1 MMRKRILAFVLAA
14 ALISS
19 LLVTAAVAEED
30 GAPAEAA
37 QSEESAP
44 TENQSSET
52 TAVTDGESTAGETE
66 EPQQDAETEIPAP
79 DPVGQLSFANLENRM
94 RENNLTIL
102 MLEESIASI
111 DEIDFD
117 KRIDDLRQQL
127 NNIAKLQY
135 LAVTDPDKLAAL
147 GMGGE
152 TFESLQASYDTI
164 KKTFDDMQEGKVQD
178 DYDAA
183 VRQLRNTED
192 QMIKTAETIYINIL
206 ELQNTDAQL
215 QRSLAAMNRTVQE
228 MELRYDL
235 GQISA
240 LQLQQTESGRTQL
253 KSSLETV
260 EMNLDNLIVQ
270 MEVMIGA
277 EQTGALK
284 LGEIPDVTDE
294 QIAAMDLEKDLAAA
308 KEVSYALFDA
318 QKTLNDAKETYED
331 AIDGKGINSYQ
342 RKSAEHTWK
351 AAQYTYEAAVQSFE
365 LSFRTAFN
373 AVADQQQILKAS
385 RTALAL
391 QQDTYASMELKYQ
404 QGSISKN
411 ALQDA
416 KDDLDDAQTAVD
428 TARHNLFTAYR
439 TYRWAVDKGLL
450 NT

>member
-14 ALISS
+14 ALIGS

-30 GAPAEAA
+30 GAPAETA
-37 QSEESAP
+37 QSGESVP
-44 TENQSSET
+44 TENQSGEAA
-52 TAVTDGESTAGETE
+52 AVTDGESTAGETQ
-66 EPQQDAETEIPAP
+66 EPQQDAQTEIPAP

-117 KRIDDLRQQL
+117 KQIDDLRDML
-127 NNIAKLQY
+127 NEISAGITAMR
-135 LAVTDPDKLAAL
+135 LANNSQAADA
-147 GMGGE
+147 
-152 TFESLQASYDTI
+152 LQADYDSM
-164 KKTFDDMQEGKVQD
+164 KAQFDQLYEGDVQD

>member
-1 MMRKRILAFVLAA
+1 MRKRILAFVLAA

-79 DPVGQLSFANLENRM
+79 DPVGQLSFANLESRM
-94 RENNLTIL
+94 RENNLTVL

-117 KRIDDLRQQL
+117 KMQQDLRDQL
-127 NNIAKLQY
+127 NDIAKLQY
-135 LAVTDPDKLAAL
+135 VSIAYPEAAG
-147 GMGGE
+147 GM
-152 TFESLQASYDTI
+152 TFDSLQSSYDAL
-164 KKTFDDMQEGKVQD
+164 KEQFDDLKEGKIQD
-178 DYDAA
+178 DYDAV

-206 ELQNTDAQL
+206 ELQNTDEQL

-253 KSSLETV
+253 KSNLETV

-284 LGEIPDVTDE
+284 LGEIPDVTDG

-331 AIDGKGINSYQ
+331 AIDGKGISSYQ

-373 AVADQQQILKAS
+373 AVADQQQLLKAS
-385 RTALAL
+385 QTALAL

-439 TYRWAVDKGLL
+439 TYRWAVDRGLL

>member
-1 MMRKRILAFVLAA
+1 MMRKRILAFALA
-14 ALISS
+14 ALIGS

-30 GAPAEAA
+30 GAPAETA
-37 QSEESAP
+37 QSGESVP
-44 TENQSSET
+44 TENESGET
-52 TAVTDGESTAGETE
+52 AAVTDGESTAGETQ
-66 EPQQDAETEIPAP
+66 EPQQDAQTEIPAP

-117 KRIDDLRQQL
+117 KQIDDLRQQL
-127 NNIAKLQY
+127 NKIAASITILR
-135 LAVTDPDKLAAL
+135 LMGDSEAADA
-147 GMGGE
+147 
-152 TFESLQASYDTI
+152 LQANYDSM
-164 KKTFDDMQEGKVQD
+164 KAQFDQLYEGDVQD

-385 RTALAL
+385 QTALAL

>member
-1 MMRKRILAFVLAA
+1 MRKRILAFVLAA
-14 ALISS
+14 ALIGS

-37 QSEESAP
+37 QSGESVP
-44 TENQSSET
+44 TENESGET
-52 TAVTDGESTAGETE
+52 AAVTDGESTAGETQ
-66 EPQQDAETEIPAP
+66 EPQQDAQTEIPAP

-117 KRIDDLRQQL
+117 KQIDDLRQQL
-127 NNIAKLQY
+127 NKIAASITILR
-135 LAVTDPDKLAAL
+135 LMGDSEAADA
-147 GMGGE
+147 
-152 TFESLQASYDTI
+152 LQADYDSM
-164 KKTFDDMQEGKVQD
+164 KAQFDQLYEGDVRD

-385 RTALAL
+385 QTALAL

>member
-1 MMRKRILAFVLAA
+1 MRKRILAFVLAA
-14 ALISS
+14 ALIGS

-30 GAPAEAA
+30 GAPAETA
-37 QSEESAP
+37 QSGESAP
-44 TENQSSET
+44 TENQSGE
-52 TAVTDGESTAGETE
+52 AAAQTDNESTAGETE

-79 DPVGQLSFANLENRM
+79 DPVGQLSFANLESRL
-94 RENNLTIL
+94 RENNLTVL

-117 KRIDDLRQQL
+117 KMQEDLRKQL
-127 NNIAKLQY
+127 NDIAKLQY
-135 LAVTDPDKLAAL
+135 LSIVYPEAAG
-147 GMGGE
+147 GM
-152 TFESLQASYDTI
+152 TFDSLQSSYDAL
-164 KKTFDDMQEGKVQD
+164 KEQFDDLKEGKIQD
-178 DYDAA
+178 DYAA
-183 VRQLRNTED
+183 VVRQLRNTED

-260 EMNLDNLIVQ
+260 EMNLNNLIVQ

-308 KEVSYALFDA
+308 EEVSYALFDA

-385 RTALAL
+385 QTALAL

-439 TYRWAVDKGLL
+439 TYRWAVDRGLL

>member
-1 MMRKRILAFVLAA
+1 MRKRILAFVLAA
-14 ALISS
+14 ALIGS

-30 GAPAEAA
+30 GAPAETA
-37 QSEESAP
+37 QSGESAP
-44 TENQSSET
+44 TENESGET
-52 TAVTDGESTAGETE
+52 AAVTDGESTAGETQ
-66 EPQQDAETEIPAP
+66 EPQQDAQTEIPAP

-111 DEIDFD
+111 DAIDFD
-117 KRIDDLRQQL
+117 KQIDDLRDML
-127 NNIAKLQY
+127 NEISAGITAMR
-135 LAVTDPDKLAAL
+135 LANNSQAADA
-147 GMGGE
+147 
-152 TFESLQASYDTI
+152 LQADYDSM
-164 KKTFDDMQEGKVQD
+164 KAQFDQLYEGDVQD

-318 QKTLNDAKETYED
+318 QKTLNDAKETYEG

-385 RTALAL
+385 QTALAL

>member
-1 MMRKRILAFVLAA
+1 MRKRILAFVLAA

-79 DPVGQLSFANLENRM
+79 DPVGQLSFANLESRM
-94 RENNLTIL
+94 RENNLTVL

-117 KRIDDLRQQL
+117 KMQEDLRDQL
-127 NNIAKLQY
+127 NDIAKLQY
-135 LAVTDPDKLAAL
+135 VSIAYPEAAG
-147 GMGGE
+147 GM
-152 TFESLQASYDTI
+152 TFDSLQSSYDAL
-164 KKTFDDMQEGKVQD
+164 KEQFDDLKEGKIQD
-178 DYDAA
+178 DYDAV

-206 ELQNTDAQL
+206 ELQNTDEQL

-253 KSSLETV
+253 KSNLETV

-331 AIDGKGINSYQ
+331 AIDGKGISSYQ

-373 AVADQQQILKAS
+373 AVTDQQQILKAS
-385 RTALAL
+385 QTALAL

-404 QGSISKN
+404 QGSVSKN

-439 TYRWAVDKGLL
+439 TYRWAVDRGLL

>member
-14 ALISS
+14 ALIGS

-30 GAPAEAA
+30 GAPAETA
-37 QSEESAP
+37 QSGESVP
-44 TENQSSET
+44 TENQSGET
-52 TAVTDGESTAGETE
+52 AAVTDGESTAGETQ
-66 EPQQDAETEIPAP
+66 EPQQDAQTEIPAP

-102 MLEESIASI
+102 MLEETIASI

-117 KRIDDLRQQL
+117 KQIDDLRQQL
-127 NNIAKLQY
+127 NKIAASITILR
-135 LAVTDPDKLAAL
+135 LMGDSEAADA
-147 GMGGE
+147 
-152 TFESLQASYDTI
+152 LQANYDSM
-164 KKTFDDMQEGKVQD
+164 KAQFDQLYEGDVQD

>member
-79 DPVGQLSFANLENRM
+79 DPVGQLSFANLESRM
-94 RENNLTIL
+94 RENNLTVL

-117 KRIDDLRQQL
+117 KMQEDLRDQL
-127 NNIAKLQY
+127 NDIAKLQY
-135 LAVTDPDKLAAL
+135 VSIAYPEAAG
-147 GMGGE
+147 GM
-152 TFESLQASYDTI
+152 TFDSLQSSYDAL
-164 KKTFDDMQEGKVQD
+164 KEQFDDLKEGKIQD
-178 DYDAA
+178 DYDAV

-206 ELQNTDAQL
+206 ELQNTDEQL

-253 KSSLETV
+253 KSNLETV

-331 AIDGKGINSYQ
+331 AIDGKGISSYQ

-373 AVADQQQILKAS
+373 AVTDQQQLLKAS
-385 RTALAL
+385 QTALAL

-439 TYRWAVDKGLL
+439 TYRWAVDRGLL

>member
-1 MMRKRILAFVLAA
+1 MRKRILAFVLAA

-79 DPVGQLSFANLENRM
+79 DPVGQLSFANLESRM
-94 RENNLTIL
+94 RENNLTVL

-117 KRIDDLRQQL
+117 KMQEDLRDQL
-127 NNIAKLQY
+127 NDIAKLQY
-135 LAVTDPDKLAAL
+135 VSIAYPEAAG
-147 GMGGE
+147 GM
-152 TFESLQASYDTI
+152 TFDSLQSSYDAL
-164 KKTFDDMQEGKVQD
+164 KEQFDDLKEGKIQD
-178 DYDAA
+178 DYDAV
-183 VRQLRNTED
+183 VRQLRNTVD

-206 ELQNTDAQL
+206 ELQNTDEQL

-253 KSSLETV
+253 KSNLETV

-331 AIDGKGINSYQ
+331 AIDGKGISSYQ

-373 AVADQQQILKAS
+373 AVTDQQQILKAS
-385 RTALAL
+385 QTALAL

-439 TYRWAVDKGLL
+439 TYRWAVDRGLL

>member
-79 DPVGQLSFANLENRM
+79 DPVGQLSFANLESRM
-94 RENNLTIL
+94 RENNLTVL

-117 KRIDDLRQQL
+117 KMQEDLRDQL
-127 NNIAKLQY
+127 NDIAKLQY
-135 LAVTDPDKLAAL
+135 VSIAYPEAAG
-147 GMGGE
+147 GM
-152 TFESLQASYDTI
+152 TFDSLQSSYDAL
-164 KKTFDDMQEGKVQD
+164 KEQFDDLKEGKIQD
-178 DYDAA
+178 DYDAV

-206 ELQNTDAQL
+206 ELQNTDEQL

-240 LQLQQTESGRTQL
+240 LQLQQTESGCTQL
-253 KSSLETV
+253 KSNLETV

-331 AIDGKGINSYQ
+331 AIDGKGISSYQ

-373 AVADQQQILKAS
+373 AVTDQQQILKAS
-385 RTALAL
+385 QTALAL

-439 TYRWAVDKGLL
+439 TYRWAVDRGLL

>member
-1 MMRKRILAFVLAA
+1 MRKRILAFVLAA
-14 ALISS
+14 ALIGS

-30 GAPAEAA
+30 GTPAETA
-37 QSEESAP
+37 QSGESAP
-44 TENQSSET
+44 MENQSGET
-52 TAVTDGESTAGETE
+52 AAVTDGESTAGETQ
-66 EPQQDAETEIPAP
+66 EPQQDAQTEIPAP

-111 DEIDFD
+111 DAIDFD
-117 KRIDDLRQQL
+117 KQIDDLRDML
-127 NNIAKLQY
+127 NEISAGITAMR
-135 LAVTDPDKLAAL
+135 LANNSQAADA
-147 GMGGE
+147 
-152 TFESLQASYDTI
+152 LQADYDSM
-164 KKTFDDMQEGKVQD
+164 KAQFDQLYEGDVQD

-385 RTALAL
+385 QTALAL

>member
-1 MMRKRILAFVLAA
+1 MRKRILAFVLAA
-14 ALISS
+14 ALIGS

-30 GAPAEAA
+30 GAPAETA
-37 QSEESAP
+37 QSGESAP
-44 TENQSSET
+44 TENESGET
-52 TAVTDGESTAGETE
+52 AAVTDGESTAGETE
-66 EPQQDAETEIPAP
+66 EPQQDAQTEIPAP

-117 KRIDDLRQQL
+117 KQIDDLRQQL
-127 NNIAKLQY
+127 NKIAASITILR
-135 LAVTDPDKLAAL
+135 LMGDSEAADA
-147 GMGGE
+147 
-152 TFESLQASYDTI
+152 LQANYDSM
-164 KKTFDDMQEGKVQD
+164 KAQFDQLYEGDVQD

-284 LGEIPDVTDE
+284 LEEIPDVTDE

-385 RTALAL
+385 QTALAL

>member
-1 MMRKRILAFVLAA
+1 MRKRILAFVLAA

-79 DPVGQLSFANLENRM
+79 DPVGQLSFANLESRM
-94 RENNLTIL
+94 RENNLTVL

-117 KRIDDLRQQL
+117 KMQEDLRDQL
-127 NNIAKLQY
+127 NDIAKLQY
-135 LAVTDPDKLAAL
+135 VSIAYPEAAG
-147 GMGGE
+147 GM
-152 TFESLQASYDTI
+152 TFDSLQSSYDAL
-164 KKTFDDMQEGKVQD
+164 KEQFDDLKEGKIQD
-178 DYDAA
+178 DYAA
-183 VRQLRNTED
+183 VVRQLRNTED

-206 ELQNTDAQL
+206 ELQNTDEQL

-253 KSSLETV
+253 KSNLETV

-331 AIDGKGINSYQ
+331 AIDGKGISSYQ

-373 AVADQQQILKAS
+373 AVTDQQQILKAS
-385 RTALAL
+385 QTALAL

-439 TYRWAVDKGLL
+439 TYRWAVDRGLL

>member
-14 ALISS
+14 ALIGS

-30 GAPAEAA
+30 GAPAETA
-37 QSEESAP
+37 QSGESAP
-44 TENQSSET
+44 TENQSGE
-52 TAVTDGESTAGETE
+52 AAAQTDGESTAGETE

-79 DPVGQLSFANLENRM
+79 DPVGQLSFANLESRL
-94 RENNLTIL
+94 RENNLTVL

-117 KRIDDLRQQL
+117 KMQEDLRKQL
-127 NNIAKLQY
+127 NDIAKLQY
-135 LAVTDPDKLAAL
+135 LSIVYPEAAG
-147 GMGGE
+147 GM
-152 TFESLQASYDTI
+152 TFDSLQSSYDAL
-164 KKTFDDMQEGKVQD
+164 KEQFDDLKEGKIQD
-178 DYDAA
+178 DYAA
-183 VRQLRNTED
+183 VVRQLRNTED

-260 EMNLDNLIVQ
+260 EMNLNNLIVQ

-277 EQTGALK
+277 EQTGELK

-294 QIAAMDLEKDLAAA
+294 QIAAMDLEKDLASA

-385 RTALAL
+385 QTALAL

-439 TYRWAVDKGLL
+439 TYRWAVDRGLL

>member
-14 ALISS
+14 ALIGS

-30 GAPAEAA
+30 GAPAETA
-37 QSEESAP
+37 QSGESVP
-44 TENQSSET
+44 TENESGET
-52 TAVTDGESTAGETE
+52 AAVTDGESTAGETQ
-66 EPQQDAETEIPAP
+66 EPQQDAQTEIPAP

-111 DEIDFD
+111 DAIDFD
-117 KRIDDLRQQL
+117 KQIDDLRDML
-127 NNIAKLQY
+127 NEISAGITAMR
-135 LAVTDPDKLAAL
+135 LANNSQAADA
-147 GMGGE
+147 
-152 TFESLQASYDTI
+152 LQADYDSM
-164 KKTFDDMQEGKVQD
+164 KAQFDQLYEGDVRD

-385 RTALAL
+385 QTALAL
-391 QQDTYASMELKYQ
+391 QQNTYASMELKYQ

>member
-1 MMRKRILAFVLAA
+1 M
-14 ALISS
+14 
-19 LLVTAAVAEED
+19 
-30 GAPAEAA
+30 
-37 QSEESAP
+37 
-44 TENQSSET
+44 
-52 TAVTDGESTAGETE
+52 
-66 EPQQDAETEIPAP
+66 
-79 DPVGQLSFANLENRM
+79 GQLSFGNLESRL
-94 RENNLTIL
+94 RENNLTVL

-117 KRIDDLRQQL
+117 KMQEDLRKQL
-127 NNIAKLQY
+127 NDIAKLQY
-135 LAVTDPDKLAAL
+135 LSIVYPEAAG
-147 GMGGE
+147 GM
-152 TFESLQASYDTI
+152 TFDSLQSSYDAL
-164 KKTFDDMQEGKVQD
+164 KEQFDDLKEGKIQD
-178 DYDAA
+178 DYAA
-183 VRQLRNTED
+183 VVRQLRNTED

-206 ELQNTDAQL
+206 ELQNTDEQL

-260 EMNLDNLIVQ
+260 EMNLNNLIVQ

-385 RTALAL
+385 QTALAL

-439 TYRWAVDKGLL
+439 TYRWAVDRGLL

>member
-79 DPVGQLSFANLENRM
+79 DPVGQLSFANLESRM
-94 RENNLTIL
+94 RENNLTVL

-117 KRIDDLRQQL
+117 KMQEDLRDQL
-127 NNIAKLQY
+127 NDIAKLQY
-135 LAVTDPDKLAAL
+135 VSIAYPEAAG
-147 GMGGE
+147 GM
-152 TFESLQASYDTI
+152 TFDSLQSSYDAL
-164 KKTFDDMQEGKVQD
+164 KEQFDDLKEGKIQD
-178 DYDAA
+178 DYDAV

-206 ELQNTDAQL
+206 ELQNTDEQL

-253 KSSLETV
+253 KSNLETV

-331 AIDGKGINSYQ
+331 AIDGKGISSYQ

-373 AVADQQQILKAS
+373 AVTDQQQILKAS
-385 RTALAL
+385 QTALAL

>member
-79 DPVGQLSFANLENRM
+79 DPVGQLSFANLESRM
-94 RENNLTIL
+94 RENNLTVL

-117 KRIDDLRQQL
+117 KMQEDLRDQL
-127 NNIAKLQY
+127 NDIAKLQY
-135 LAVTDPDKLAAL
+135 VSIAYPEAAG
-147 GMGGE
+147 GM
-152 TFESLQASYDTI
+152 TFDSLQSSYDAL
-164 KKTFDDMQEGKVQD
+164 KEQFDDLKEGKIQD
-178 DYDAA
+178 DYDAV

-206 ELQNTDAQL
+206 ELQNTDDQL

-253 KSSLETV
+253 KSNLETV

-331 AIDGKGINSYQ
+331 AIDGKGISSYQ

-373 AVADQQQILKAS
+373 AVTDQQQILKAS
-385 RTALAL
+385 QTALAL

-439 TYRWAVDKGLL
+439 TYRWAVDRGLL

>member
-1 MMRKRILAFVLAA
+1 MRKRILAFVLAA

-79 DPVGQLSFANLENRM
+79 DPVGQLSFANLESRM
-94 RENNLTIL
+94 RENNLTVL

-117 KRIDDLRQQL
+117 KMQEDLRDQL
-127 NNIAKLQY
+127 NDIAKLQY
-135 LAVTDPDKLAAL
+135 VSIAYPEAAG
-147 GMGGE
+147 GM
-152 TFESLQASYDTI
+152 TFDSLQSSYDAL
-164 KKTFDDMQEGKVQD
+164 KEQFDDLKEGKIQD
-178 DYDAA
+178 DYDAV

-206 ELQNTDAQL
+206 ELQNTDEQL

-253 KSSLETV
+253 KSNLETV

-308 KEVSYALFDA
+308 KEVSYALFNA

-331 AIDGKGINSYQ
+331 AIDGKGISSYQ

-373 AVADQQQILKAS
+373 AVTDQQQILKAS
-385 RTALAL
+385 QTALAL

-439 TYRWAVDKGLL
+439 TYRWAVDRGLL

>member
-1 MMRKRILAFVLAA
+1 MRKRILAFLLAA
-14 ALISS
+14 ALIGS
-19 LLVTAAVAEED
+19 LLVTAAVAEEGGD
-30 GAPAEAA
+30 APETA
-37 QSEESAP
+37 QSGETAESAQTQAEEP
-44 TENQSSET
+44 EAE
-52 TAVTDGESTAGETE
+52 DGKAAAEEAAGETG
-66 EPQQDAETEIPAP
+66 EPTQDAQTEIPAP
-79 DPVGQLSFANLENRM
+79 DPVGQLSFANLESRL
-94 RENNLTIL
+94 RENNLTVL

-111 DEIDFD
+111 DAMDFE
-117 KRIDDLRQQL
+117 KMQNDLRDQL
-127 NNIAKLQY
+127 NAIAKLQY
-135 LAVTDPDKLAAL
+135 LSIAYPEAAG
-147 GMGGE
+147 GM
-152 TFESLQASYDTI
+152 TFDSLQASYDALEEQFNDL
-164 KKTFDDMQEGKVQD
+164 KEGKIQD
-178 DYDAA
+178 DYEAV

-192 QMIKTAETIYINIL
+192 QMVLGAETMYVSIL

-228 MELRYDL
+228 MELRYNL

-270 MEVMIGA
+270 MELMIGA
-277 EQTGALK
+277 EQTGTLK

-294 QIAAMDLEKDLAAA
+294 QIAAMNLDKDLAAA
-308 KEVSYALFDA
+308 KEVSYTLYDA
-318 QKTLNDAKETYED
+318 QRTLNDAKETYED

-373 AVADQQQILKAS
+373 AVGDQQQILKAS
-385 RTALAL
+385 QTALAL

>member
-1 MMRKRILAFVLAA
+1 MRKRILAFVLAA

-79 DPVGQLSFANLENRM
+79 DPVGQLSFANLESRM
-94 RENNLTIL
+94 RENNLTVL

-117 KRIDDLRQQL
+117 KMQEDLRDQL
-127 NNIAKLQY
+127 NDIAKLQY
-135 LAVTDPDKLAAL
+135 VSIAYPEAAG
-147 GMGGE
+147 GM
-152 TFESLQASYDTI
+152 TFDSLQSSYDAL
-164 KKTFDDMQEGKVQD
+164 KEQFDDLKEGKIQD
-178 DYDAA
+178 DYDAV

-206 ELQNTDAQL
+206 ELQNTDEQL

-253 KSSLETV
+253 KSNLETV

-331 AIDGKGINSYQ
+331 AIDGKGISSYQ

-373 AVADQQQILKAS
+373 AVTDQQQILKAS
-385 RTALAL
+385 QTALAL

-411 ALQDA
+411 ALQNA

-439 TYRWAVDKGLL
+439 TYRWAVDRGLL

>member
-14 ALISS
+14 ALIGS

-30 GAPAEAA
+30 GAPAETA
-37 QSEESAP
+37 QSGESVP
-44 TENQSSET
+44 TENESGET
-52 TAVTDGESTAGETE
+52 AAVTDGESTAGETQ
-66 EPQQDAETEIPAP
+66 EPQQDAQTEIPAP

-117 KRIDDLRQQL
+117 KQIDDLRQQL
-127 NNIAKLQY
+127 NKIAASITILR
-135 LAVTDPDKLAAL
+135 LMGDSEAADA
-147 GMGGE
+147 
-152 TFESLQASYDTI
+152 LQADYDSM
-164 KKTFDDMQEGKVQD
+164 KAQFDQLYEGDVRD

-385 RTALAL
+385 QTALAL

>member
-14 ALISS
+14 ALIGS

-30 GAPAEAA
+30 GAPAETA
-37 QSEESAP
+37 QSGESAP
-44 TENQSSET
+44 MENQSGET
-52 TAVTDGESTAGETE
+52 AAVTDGESTAGETQ
-66 EPQQDAETEIPAP
+66 EPQQDAQTEIPAP

-117 KRIDDLRQQL
+117 KQIDDLRQQL
-127 NNIAKLQY
+127 NKIAASITILR
-135 LAVTDPDKLAAL
+135 LMGDSEAADA
-147 GMGGE
+147 
-152 TFESLQASYDTI
+152 LQANYDSM
-164 KKTFDDMQEGKVQD
+164 KAQFDQLYEGDVQD

-385 RTALAL
+385 QTALAL

>member
-14 ALISS
+14 ALIGS

-30 GAPAEAA
+30 GAPAETA
-37 QSEESAP
+37 QSGESAP

-52 TAVTDGESTAGETE
+52 TAVTDGESTAGETQ

-79 DPVGQLSFANLENRM
+79 DPVGQLSFANLESRL
-94 RENNLTIL
+94 RENNLTVL

-117 KRIDDLRQQL
+117 KMQEDLRKQL
-127 NNIAKLQY
+127 NDIAKLQY
-135 LAVTDPDKLAAL
+135 LSIVYPEAAG
-147 GMGGE
+147 GM
-152 TFESLQASYDTI
+152 TFDSLQSSYDAL
-164 KKTFDDMQEGKVQD
+164 KEQFDDLKEGKIQD
-178 DYDAA
+178 DYAA
-183 VRQLRNTED
+183 VVRQLRNTED

-206 ELQNTDAQL
+206 ELQNTDEQL
-215 QRSLAAMNRTVQE
+215 QRSLAAMNRTVEE

-260 EMNLDNLIVQ
+260 EMNLNNLIVQ

-385 RTALAL
+385 QTALAL

-439 TYRWAVDKGLL
+439 TYRWAVDRGLL

>member
-79 DPVGQLSFANLENRM
+79 DPVGQLSFASLESRM
-94 RENNLTIL
+94 RENNLTVL

-117 KRIDDLRQQL
+117 KMQEDLRNQL
-127 NNIAKLQY
+127 NDIAKLQY
-135 LAVTDPDKLAAL
+135 VSIAYPEAAG
-147 GMGGE
+147 GM
-152 TFESLQASYDTI
+152 TFDSLQSSYDAL
-164 KKTFDDMQEGKVQD
+164 KEQFDDLKEGKIQD
-178 DYDAA
+178 DYDAV

-206 ELQNTDAQL
+206 ELQNTDEQL

-253 KSSLETV
+253 KSNLETV

-331 AIDGKGINSYQ
+331 AIDGKGISSYQ

-365 LSFRTAFN
+365 LRFRTAFN
-373 AVADQQQILKAS
+373 AVTDQQQILKAS
-385 RTALAL
+385 QTALAL

-439 TYRWAVDKGLL
+439 TYRWAVDRGLL

>member
-14 ALISS
+14 ALIGS

-30 GAPAEAA
+30 GAPAETA
-37 QSEESAP
+37 QSGESVP
-44 TENQSSET
+44 TENESGET
-52 TAVTDGESTAGETE
+52 AAVTDGESTAGETQ
-66 EPQQDAETEIPAP
+66 EPQQDAQTEIPAP

-117 KRIDDLRQQL
+117 KQIDDLRQQL
-127 NNIAKLQY
+127 NKIAASITILR
-135 LAVTDPDKLAAL
+135 LMGDSEAADA
-147 GMGGE
+147 
-152 TFESLQASYDTI
+152 LQADYDSM
-164 KKTFDDMQEGKVQD
+164 KAQFDQLYEGDVQD

-385 RTALAL
+385 QTALAL

>member
-1 MMRKRILAFVLAA
+1 MRKRILAFVLAA

-79 DPVGQLSFANLENRM
+79 DPVGQLSFANLESRM
-94 RENNLTIL
+94 RENNLTVL

-117 KRIDDLRQQL
+117 KMQEDLRNQL
-127 NNIAKLQY
+127 NDIAKLQY
-135 LAVTDPDKLAAL
+135 VSIAYPEAAG
-147 GMGGE
+147 GM
-152 TFESLQASYDTI
+152 TFDSLQSSYDAL
-164 KKTFDDMQEGKVQD
+164 KEQFDDLKEGKIQD
-178 DYDAA
+178 DYDAV

-206 ELQNTDAQL
+206 ELQNTDEQL

-253 KSSLETV
+253 KSNLETV

-331 AIDGKGINSYQ
+331 AIDGKGISSYQ
-342 RKSAEHTWK
+342 RKSAEQTWK

-373 AVADQQQILKAS
+373 AVTDQQQILKAS
-385 RTALAL
+385 QTALAL

-439 TYRWAVDKGLL
+439 TYRWAVDRGLL

>member
-1 MMRKRILAFVLAA
+1 MMRKRILAFALAA
-14 ALISS
+14 ALIGS

-30 GAPAEAA
+30 GAPAETA
-37 QSEESAP
+37 QSGESVP
-44 TENQSSET
+44 TENESGET
-52 TAVTDGESTAGETE
+52 AAVTDGESTAGETQ
-66 EPQQDAETEIPAP
+66 EPQQDAQTEIPAP

-117 KRIDDLRQQL
+117 KQIDDLRQQL
-127 NNIAKLQY
+127 NKIAASITILR
-135 LAVTDPDKLAAL
+135 LMGDSEAADA
-147 GMGGE
+147 
-152 TFESLQASYDTI
+152 LQANYDSM
-164 KKTFDDMQEGKVQD
+164 KAQFDQLYEGDVQD

-385 RTALAL
+385 QTALAL

>member
-1 MMRKRILAFVLAA
+1 MRKRILAFVLAA
-14 ALISS
+14 ALIGS

-30 GAPAEAA
+30 GAPAEIA
-37 QSEESAP
+37 QSGESAP
-44 TENQSSET
+44 MENQSGET
-52 TAVTDGESTAGETE
+52 AAVTDGESTAGETQ
-66 EPQQDAETEIPAP
+66 EPQQDAQTEIPAP

-117 KRIDDLRQQL
+117 KQIDDLRQQL
-127 NNIAKLQY
+127 NKIAASITILR
-135 LAVTDPDKLAAL
+135 LMGDSEAADA
-147 GMGGE
+147 
-152 TFESLQASYDTI
+152 LQANYDSM
-164 KKTFDDMQEGKVQD
+164 KAQFDQLYEGDVQD

-385 RTALAL
+385 QTALAL

>member
-14 ALISS
+14 ALIGS

-30 GAPAEAA
+30 GAPAETA
-37 QSEESAP
+37 QSGESAP
-44 TENQSSET
+44 TENESGET
-52 TAVTDGESTAGETE
+52 AAVTDGESTAGETQ
-66 EPQQDAETEIPAP
+66 EPQQDAQTEIPAP

-111 DEIDFD
+111 DAIDFD
-117 KRIDDLRQQL
+117 KQIDDLRDML
-127 NNIAKLQY
+127 NEISAGITAMR
-135 LAVTDPDKLAAL
+135 LANNSQAADA
-147 GMGGE
+147 
-152 TFESLQASYDTI
+152 LQADYDSM
-164 KKTFDDMQEGKVQD
+164 KAQFDQLYEGDVQD

-318 QKTLNDAKETYED
+318 QKTLNDAKETYEG

-385 RTALAL
+385 QTALAL

>member
-52 TAVTDGESTAGETE
+52 TAVTDGESTAGESE

-79 DPVGQLSFANLENRM
+79 DPVGQLSFANLESRM
-94 RENNLTIL
+94 RENNLTVL

-117 KRIDDLRQQL
+117 KMQEDLRDQL
-127 NNIAKLQY
+127 NDIAKLQY
-135 LAVTDPDKLAAL
+135 VSIAYPEAAG
-147 GMGGE
+147 GM
-152 TFESLQASYDTI
+152 TFDSLQSSYDAL
-164 KKTFDDMQEGKVQD
+164 KEQFDDLKEGKIQD
-178 DYDAA
+178 DYDAV

-206 ELQNTDAQL
+206 ELQNTDEQL

-253 KSSLETV
+253 KSNLETV

-331 AIDGKGINSYQ
+331 AIDGKGISSYQ

-373 AVADQQQILKAS
+373 AVTDQQQILKAS
-385 RTALAL
+385 QTALAL

-439 TYRWAVDKGLL
+439 TYRWAVDRGLL

>member
-14 ALISS
+14 ALIGS

-30 GAPAEAA
+30 GAPAETA
-37 QSEESAP
+37 QSGESVP
-44 TENQSSET
+44 TENESGET
-52 TAVTDGESTAGETE
+52 AAPTDGESTAGETQ
-66 EPQQDAETEIPAP
+66 EPQQDAQTEIPAP
-79 DPVGQLSFANLENRM
+79 DPVGQLPFANLENRM

-117 KRIDDLRQQL
+117 KQIDDLRQQL
-127 NNIAKLQY
+127 NKIAASITALR
-135 LAVTDPDKLAAL
+135 LMGDSEAADA
-147 GMGGE
+147 
-152 TFESLQASYDTI
+152 LQANYDSM
-164 KKTFDDMQEGKVQD
+164 KAQFDQLYEGDVQD

-385 RTALAL
+385 QMALAL

>member
-14 ALISS
+14 ALIGS

-30 GAPAEAA
+30 GAPAETA
-37 QSEESAP
+37 QSGESAP
-44 TENQSSET
+44 TENESGET
-52 TAVTDGESTAGETE
+52 AAVTDGESTAGETE
-66 EPQQDAETEIPAP
+66 EPQQDAQTEIPAP

-117 KRIDDLRQQL
+117 KQIDDLRQQL
-127 NNIAKLQY
+127 NKIAASITILR
-135 LAVTDPDKLAAL
+135 LMGDSEAADA
-147 GMGGE
+147 
-152 TFESLQASYDTI
+152 LQANYDSM
-164 KKTFDDMQEGKVQD
+164 KAQFDQLYEGDVQD

-284 LGEIPDVTDE
+284 LEEIPDVTDE

-385 RTALAL
+385 QTALAL

>member
-1 MMRKRILAFVLAA
+1 MMRKRILAFALAA
-14 ALISS
+14 ALIGS

-30 GAPAEAA
+30 GAPAETA
-37 QSEESAP
+37 QSGESVP
-44 TENQSSET
+44 TENESGET
-52 TAVTDGESTAGETE
+52 AAVTDGESTAGETQ
-66 EPQQDAETEIPAP
+66 EPQQDAQTEIPAP

-94 RENNLTIL
+94 RENNLPIL

-117 KRIDDLRQQL
+117 KQIDDLRQQL
-127 NNIAKLQY
+127 NKIAASITILR
-135 LAVTDPDKLAAL
+135 LMGDSEAADA
-147 GMGGE
+147 
-152 TFESLQASYDTI
+152 LQANYDSM
-164 KKTFDDMQEGKVQD
+164 KAQFDQLYEGDVQD

-385 RTALAL
+385 QTALAL

>member
-1 MMRKRILAFVLAA
+1 MRKRILAFVLAA
-14 ALISS
+14 ALIGS

-30 GAPAEAA
+30 GAPAETA
-37 QSEESAP
+37 QSGESAP
-44 TENQSSET
+44 TENQSGE
-52 TAVTDGESTAGETE
+52 AAAQTDGESTAGETE

-79 DPVGQLSFANLENRM
+79 DPVGQLSFANLESRL
-94 RENNLTIL
+94 RENNLTVL

-117 KRIDDLRQQL
+117 KMQEDLRKQL
-127 NNIAKLQY
+127 NDIAKLQY
-135 LAVTDPDKLAAL
+135 LSIVYPEAAG
-147 GMGGE
+147 GM
-152 TFESLQASYDTI
+152 TFDSLQSSYDAL
-164 KKTFDDMQEGKVQD
+164 KEQFDDLKEGKIQD
-178 DYDAA
+178 DYAA
-183 VRQLRNTED
+183 VVRQLRNTED

-260 EMNLDNLIVQ
+260 EMNLNNLIVQ

-277 EQTGALK
+277 EQTGELK

-294 QIAAMDLEKDLAAA
+294 QIAAMDLEKDLASA

-385 RTALAL
+385 QTALAL

-439 TYRWAVDKGLL
+439 TYRWAVDRGLL

>member
-14 ALISS
+14 ALIGS

-30 GAPAEAA
+30 GAPAETA
-37 QSEESAP
+37 QSGESVP
-44 TENQSSET
+44 TENQSGE
-52 TAVTDGESTAGETE
+52 AAAPTDGESTAGETQ
-66 EPQQDAETEIPAP
+66 EPQQDARTEIPAP

-117 KRIDDLRQQL
+117 KQIDDLRQQL
-127 NNIAKLQY
+127 NKIAASITILR
-135 LAVTDPDKLAAL
+135 LMGDSEAADA
-147 GMGGE
+147 
-152 TFESLQASYDTI
+152 LQANYDSM
-164 KKTFDDMQEGKVQD
+164 KAQFDQLYEGDVQD

>member
-1 MMRKRILAFVLAA
+1 MRKRILAFVLAA

-79 DPVGQLSFANLENRM
+79 DPVGQLSFANLESRM
-94 RENNLTIL
+94 RENNLTVL

-117 KRIDDLRQQL
+117 KMQEDLRDQL
-127 NNIAKLQY
+127 NDIAKLQY
-135 LAVTDPDKLAAL
+135 VSIAYPEAAG
-147 GMGGE
+147 GM
-152 TFESLQASYDTI
+152 TFDSLQSSYDAL
-164 KKTFDDMQEGKVQD
+164 KEQFDDLKEGKIQD
-178 DYDAA
+178 DYDAV

-206 ELQNTDAQL
+206 ELQNTDEQL

-253 KSSLETV
+253 KSNLETV

-331 AIDGKGINSYQ
+331 AIDGKGISSYQ

-373 AVADQQQILKAS
+373 AVTDQQQILKAS
-385 RTALAL
+385 QTALAL

-439 TYRWAVDKGLL
+439 TYRWAVDRGLL

>member
-14 ALISS
+14 ALIGS

-30 GAPAEAA
+30 GAPAETA
-37 QSEESAP
+37 QSGESVP
-44 TENQSSET
+44 TENESGET
-52 TAVTDGESTAGETE
+52 AAVTDGESTAGETQ
-66 EPQQDAETEIPAP
+66 EPQQDAQTEIPAP

-117 KRIDDLRQQL
+117 KQIDDLRQQL
-127 NNIAKLQY
+127 NKIAASITILR
-135 LAVTDPDKLAAL
+135 LMGDSEAADA
-147 GMGGE
+147 
-152 TFESLQASYDTI
+152 LQANYDSM
-164 KKTFDDMQEGKVQD
+164 KAQFDQLYEGDVQD

-385 RTALAL
+385 QTALAL